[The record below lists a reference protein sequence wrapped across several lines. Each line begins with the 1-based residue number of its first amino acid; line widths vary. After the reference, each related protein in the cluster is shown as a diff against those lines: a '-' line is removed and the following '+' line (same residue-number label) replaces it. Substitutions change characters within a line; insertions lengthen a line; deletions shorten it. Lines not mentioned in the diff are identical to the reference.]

1 MQNQM
6 VVKGVIAGTT
16 AGIIDQF
23 YFKSNSMKNTLILA
37 SCVGVSSI
45 VSNYALSKNLIP
57 DMTNGSYDSATF
69 NTKTVESRILEMGLS
84 MSSAYLVNTMV
95 LKNTKTNISMIDI
108 LILFGSSSFISE
120 YASDYLYKRP
130 LNYLS

>member
-69 NTKTVESRILEMGLS
+69 NVKTLESRILEIGLAT
-84 MSSAYLVNTMV
+84 SSAYLVNTMI
-95 LKNTKTNISMIDI
+95 LKNTKSNISMIDI
-108 LILFGSSSFISE
+108 LILFGSSSFVSE
-120 YASDYLYKRP
+120 YASDYLYNRT

>member
-6 VVKGVIAGTT
+6 VIKGLIAGTT
-16 AGIIDQF
+16 AGVIDTF

-37 SCVGVSSI
+37 SCVGASS
-45 VSNYALSKNLIP
+45 VVAHYALSKNLIP
-57 DMTNGSYDSATF
+57 DMTNGSYDSSTF
-69 NTKTVESRILEMGLS
+69 NVKTVESRILEMGLAT
-84 MSSAYLVNTMV
+84 SSAYLVNTMI

-120 YASDYLYKRP
+120 YASDYLYNRP